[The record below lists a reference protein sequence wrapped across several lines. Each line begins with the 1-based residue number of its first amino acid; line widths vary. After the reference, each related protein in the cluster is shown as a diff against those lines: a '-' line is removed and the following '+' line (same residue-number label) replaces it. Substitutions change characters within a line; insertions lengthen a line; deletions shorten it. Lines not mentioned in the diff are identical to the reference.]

1 LNMLLLALGLLITAA
16 PAKTSV
22 LPLDSIKQNPIA
34 PCLDTMTLMAKFQ
47 AGELEEV
54 YRAWLGFFER
64 TQRLK
69 LDMDMPCLVQGK
81 RMLGVL
87 HLVLMEDT
95 TKAIENFTNLAI
107 NAPRQ
112 QFWDLNLPYEVQ
124 AVWDSVRGEWGPE
137 LSDDQTWEDK
147 WLPPPIFEPGAAP
160 QLYRLRKMFHDNR
173 VLYGLAG
180 EKDPEPYIRI
190 LHNIENQQDP
200 AFILMRT
207 DAMLRLG
214 YGPRR
219 VESELSN
226 FTSPNSP
233 VVKTYYLLGWR
244 TRLGVRVT
252 QLASGIEKKEGSK
265 KAHSL
270 TTPVL
275 NQGKPSNK

>member
-1 LNMLLLALGLLITAA
+1 MKMLLLALGLLAAAA
-16 PAKTSV
+16 PAKTPV
-22 LPLDSIKQNPIA
+22 IPLDSIMEKPIS
-34 PCLDTMTLMAKFQ
+34 PCLDTVNLMAKFQ

-95 TKAIENFTNLAI
+95 ARAIETFTNLAV
-107 NAPRQ
+107 NAPRHQ
-112 QFWDLNLPYEVQ
+112 LWDLNLPYEVQ

-137 LSDDQTWEDK
+137 LTDDQVWEDK
-147 WLPPPIFEPGAAP
+147 WLPPPTYEPNAP
-160 QLYRLRKMFHDNR
+160 PKFYSLRKMYHDNR

-180 EKDPEPYIRI
+180 EKDPEPFIRI
-190 LHNIENQQDP
+190 LQNIQDQSDP

-214 YGPRR
+214 YGPSRI
-219 VESELSN
+219 ESELSN
-226 FTSPNSP
+226 FNFPNSP
-233 VVKTYYLLGWR
+233 VVKTYYLAGWR
-244 TRLGVRVT
+244 TRLGIRANR
-252 QLASGIEKKEGSK
+252 LASGIEKKEERK
-265 KAHSL
+265 KAPAL
-270 TTPVL
+270 PAPVL
-275 NQGKPSNK
+275 RQAKPSNN